1 MVYDSYIHG
10 SEGLACGGEFSFLFA
25 GSEGRNWGQWVD
37 IKSLQLNT
45 WKIFLTIRIS
55 SSENH
60 FLGMRWCVTEVDC
73 YLVAILK
80 QEI

>member
-1 MVYDSYIHG
+1 MTATFTDLRGWPVEERVFIS
-10 SEGLACGGEFSFLFA
+10 LC

-37 IKSLQLNT
+37 INSLQLNT
-45 WKIFLTIRIS
+45 WKIFLIIRIS
-55 SSENH
+55 SSGNH
-60 FLGMRWCVTEVDC
+60 FLGMQWCVTEVDC